1 MTLSTPRSRAEQLDA
16 HDELAAL
23 RAQFHIPQHAGRDCI
38 YLCGHSLGLA
48 PKRAAGLVNEELRIW
63 QTLAVEGH
71 FAAARPW
78 VSYHEQVTR
87 GLAALA
93 GAETGEVVAM
103 NSLTV
108 NLHLLFV
115 SFYRPTPTRYKILIE
130 RNAFSSD
137 RYAVQSQL
145 QFRGFDPATT
155 LVELI
160 PRPGEDHI
168 RTDDVLAA
176 IEREHDRLALVWL
189 PGVQYLNGQVFDMA
203 AISRAARSNGIAIG
217 WDLAHAIGNVP
228 MQLHDW
234 DVDFAVWCSYKYLN
248 GSPGAIGGAFVHARH
263 AQSKLPRFAGWWGHD
278 AHTRFTMP
286 PDFQPM
292 NGAEGWQLSNPPI
305 LAIAPLIASLE
316 LFSQAGLEPLQRKSK
331 QLTQYLDELLRA
343 ECAEALD
350 IITPQYARGAQLS
363 LRLRGSRDH
372 ARAVFDR
379 LIAAGVICD
388 WREPDIIR
396 VAPAPLYNRFTEV
409 WDFVECLRAVS
420 RGP

>member
-409 WDFVECLRAVS
+409 WDFVECLQAVS